1 MRNWSIPIGKLF
13 GVEIRVHFTFV
24 FLVAFVWMAESSMAH
39 EINSTPGHILELA
52 GIVLGS
58 VVLHELGH
66 ALVAM
71 RQGLKAKAIVLLPI
85 GGITLLDDS
94 APTTDAASTKMQW
107 KRDILIALAGPIVN
121 IAIALVSAWII
132 LMIRKALQPH
142 LAEHPYVFS
151 LVAEPLWKTPFIHS
165 NHLLRSVVWV
175 NFYLGLFNLLPAYP
189 LDGGHI
195 LRAWFSRTMD
205 PVAATRRAV
214 SIAHALAPLVI
225 VVGML
230 LFLQGG
236 HPDSYLLVTLG
247 FFLLIGAQFEERSAV
262 FQKVLETVH
271 LEDIML
277 TDFATLSPADT
288 LEDALDKAVHT
299 LQDDFP
305 VVRGGDMVGVI
316 SKANIL
322 DALRMEGN
330 GYVQSVMNRIFEVST
345 RQESLATAFRKLTSR
360 NLSIIPVVEDQRLVG
375 IITLQNLM
383 HSMSLLAESRKLRK
397 EALNP

>member
-1 MRNWSIPIGKLF
+1 MRNWSIPIGRLF
-13 GVEIRVHFTFV
+13 GVEIRVHLTFV
-24 FLVAFVWMAESSMAH
+24 FLLGFVWMAESAMKS
-39 EINSTPGHILELA
+39 STAPAPNRVLA
-52 GIVLGS
+52 LIGIIFGTVI
-58 VVLHELGH
+58 VHELGH
-66 ALVAM
+66 ALVA
-71 RQGLKAKAIVLLPI
+71 RHEGLQAKAIVLLPI
-85 GGITLLDDS
+85 GGITLIDDS
-94 APTTDAASTKMQW
+94 RQVATTPGQAPW
-107 KRDILIALAGPIVN
+107 KRDIR
-121 IAIALVSAWII
+121 IAIAGPLVNIVI
-132 LMIRKALQPH
+132 ALVVGLLVLAKFPEAH
-142 LAEHPYVFS
+142 L
-151 LVAEPLWKTPFIHS
+151 WTKPFIHS
-165 NHLLRSVVWV
+165 NHLLRSLVWM
-175 NFYLGLFNLLPAYP
+175 NFFLGAFNLIPAYP
-189 LDGGHI
+189 MDGGHI
-195 LRAWFSRTMD
+195 LRAVFSRKMD
-205 PVAATRRAV
+205 AVQATRRAV

-230 LFLQGG
+230 LFFQGG
-236 HPDSYLLVTLG
+236 YPDSYLLVTLG
-247 FFLLIGAQFEERSAV
+247 FFLLIGAQVEERSAV

-271 LEDIML
+271 LEDVML

-330 GYVQSVMNRIFEVST
+330 GYVQSVMNRIFEVSS
-345 RQESLATAFRKLTSR
+345 RQESLASAFRKLNSR

-397 EALNP
+397 EALNS

>member
-1 MRNWSIPIGKLF
+1 MRNWSIPIGRLF
-13 GVEIRVHFTFV
+13 GVEIRVHLTFL
-24 FLVAFVWMAESSMAH
+24 FLLGFVWMAESAMKS
-39 EINSTPGHILELA
+39 NSTPNRVLA
-52 GIVLGS
+52 LVGIIFGTVI
-58 VVLHELGH
+58 VHELGH
-66 ALVAM
+66 ALVAL
-71 RQGLKAKAIVLLPI
+71 REGLQAKAIILLPI
-85 GGITLLDDS
+85 GGITLIDDTRGVNPAS
-94 APTTDAASTKMQW
+94 APGKVPW
-107 KRDILIALAGPIVN
+107 KRDIRIALAGPLVN
-121 IAIALVSAWII
+121 ITVAIVVGLIVLAKFPEA
-132 LMIRKALQPH
+132 H
-142 LAEHPYVFS
+142 L
-151 LVAEPLWKTPFIHS
+151 WTKPFIHS
-165 NHLLRSVVWV
+165 NHLLRSVVWM
-175 NFYLGLFNLLPAYP
+175 NFYLGAFNLIPAYP
-189 LDGGHI
+189 MDGGHI
-195 LRAWFSRTMD
+195 LRAIFSRKMD
-205 PVAATRRAV
+205 SVQATRRAV

-230 LFLQGG
+230 FFFQGG
-236 HPDSYLLVTLG
+236 YPDSYLLVTLG
-247 FFLLIGAQFEERSAV
+247 FFLLIGAQVEERSAV
-262 FQKVLETVH
+262 FQRVLETVH
-271 LEDIML
+271 LEDVML

-345 RQESLATAFRKLTSR
+345 RQESLASAFRKLNSR

-397 EALNP
+397 EALNS